1 MHPVPRTGLAVAA
14 VGAAFVA
21 GMAIKSPAASPTDGS
36 PPIRLVNADLRPAE
50 SCDAL
55 LRWYVDRGVQRV
67 TPWGWDVS
75 RIYTLEDA
83 AAGLPDGA
91 VAAKG
96 SAPAPSATSPSGTG
110 TNVQETGVDEPDVVK
125 TDGRLLVRVSDGTTL
140 EVYDVTGTEPS
151 RIGSMALTGFES
163 PELLLVGDRVVVV
176 GRDFGVAE
184 GRLGQG
190 TRTMVVDISDPTA
203 PSLVRTSTY
212 DSSYVTAR
220 QHGDV
225 VRLVVS
231 TGLPQLDF
239 VQPGMLRSEGTALV
253 KNEAVVRASTIDDWL
268 PHVTTVDADGRTTTS
283 RAADCDDVAIPAE
296 DAGLGTVAVVGFD
309 VATPETTE
317 VTAVTTP
324 SETVYVSADHLYLA
338 SSAYRLGWETCC
350 WDVPQPRSSTPS
362 SVADE
367 GTTYLYGF
375 ELDGAATT
383 YAASGS
389 VVGTIEDRWSM
400 DESDGVLRV
409 AVGPTTFPDSANAIV
424 TLRQSGSELVELGR
438 VAGLGAG
445 EQIKAMRWFDDLA
458 VMVTFRQTDPFYAI
472 DLTDPATPRLL
483 GELKIPGYSSY
494 LHPLGD
500 HRMIGIGSSA
510 DPATGAV
517 TGAKSSLFDVHDV
530 TAPRELDSVDYGPG
544 TMPQAELDPRQFT
557 WLPDRRTALTVID
570 SYEGRAYVSVL
581 RVDEST
587 ITNQMVPVD
596 SSRRSP
602 GAAAGRTRRAR
613 RRHGVVLP
621 PWLRRDEV
629 PSRNHGSRHVTSHAC
644 AATSDP
650 STTSSRRRPPMRCT
664 RRPSSSCAR

>member
-21 GMAIKSPAASPTDGS
+21 GMSMRSPATPHVGPHAGPD
-36 PPIRLVNADLRPAE
+36 PIRLVNADLRPAA

-55 LRWYVDRGVQRV
+55 LQWYVERGLQRV

-83 AAGLPDGA
+83 AAGLPEGA
-91 VAAKG
+91 VAAA
-96 SAPAPSATSPSGTG
+96 APAPSAASASGTG

-125 TDGRLLVRVSDGTTL
+125 TDGRLLVRVTDQGSL
-140 EVYDVTGTEPS
+140 AVYDVTGAEPVQV
-151 RIGSMALTGFES
+151 GSMSLVGFES
-163 PELLLVGDRVVVV
+163 PELLLAGDRVVVV
-176 GRDFGVAE
+176 GFSANIAE
-184 GRLGQG
+184 GRIGQG
-190 TRTMVVDISDPTA
+190 TRVAVVDIADPAA
-203 PSLVRTSTY
+203 PSVVRTSTY

-231 TGLPQLDF
+231 AGLPQLEF
-239 VQPGMLRSEGTALV
+239 VQPGMVPGDATGEGAALA

-268 PHVTTVDADGRTTTS
+268 PHVTTEDVDGRTSTS
-283 RAADCDDVAIPAE
+283 RVADCDDVAIPAA
-296 DAGLGTVAVVGFD
+296 DSGLGTVAVVGFD
-309 VATPETTE
+309 VATPDTTD

-338 SSAYRLGWETCC
+338 GSAYRFGWEMCC
-350 WDVPQPRSSTPS
+350 WDVPQPEAASPTSTGQP
-362 SVADE
+362 ADE

-375 ELDGAATT
+375 DLDGAATT

-409 AVGPTTFPDSANAIV
+409 AVGPTTLPDSSNAIV
-424 TLRQSGSELVELGR
+424 TLRQSGSDLVELGR
-438 VAGLGAG
+438 VSGLGAG

-472 DLTDPATPRLL
+472 DLTDPAAPRLL

-500 HRMIGIGSSA
+500 HRMIGVGSTA
-510 DPATGAV
+510 DPATGVV

-530 TAPRELDSVDYGPG
+530 TAPRELDTVTYPAG
-544 TMPQAELDPRQFT
+544 TTPQAELDPRQFT
-557 WLPDRRTALTVID
+557 WLPDRRTALTVISGGYD
-570 SYEGRAYVSVL
+570 GRTGYVSVL
-581 RVDEST
+581 QVDDSKLTDRLVPLPDGRVV
-587 ITNQMVPVD
+587 MVSGDAVKYF
-596 SSRRSP
+596 
-602 GAAAGRTRRAR
+602 A
-613 RRHGVVLP
+613 L
-621 PWLRRDEV
+621 
-629 PSRNHGSRHVTSHAC
+629 
-644 AATSDP
+644 
-650 STTSSRRRPPMRCT
+650 
-664 RRPSSSCAR
+664 

>member
-21 GMAIKSPAASPTDGS
+21 GMSMRTWDGGTPAGPDT
-36 PPIRLVNADLRPAE
+36 IRLVNADLRPAT

-55 LRWYVDRGVQRV
+55 LKWYVDRAVQRV

-75 RIYTLEDA
+75 RVYTLEDA
-83 AAGLPDGA
+83 AVGLPGDA
-91 VAAKG
+91 VAGAA
-96 SAPAPSATSPSGTG
+96 APAPSAASASGTG
-110 TNVQETGVDEPDVVK
+110 TNVQESGVDEPDIVK
-125 TDGRLLVRVSDGTTL
+125 TDGRLLVRVTEAGTL
-140 EVYDVTGTEPS
+140 AVYDVTTAEPVQV
-151 RIGSMALTGFES
+151 GSMPLIGFES
-163 PELLLVGDRVVVV
+163 PELLLAGDRVVVV
-176 GRDFGVAE
+176 GRDTGVAVSQV
-184 GRLGQG
+184 GQG
-190 TRTMVVDISDPTA
+190 TRVMVVDISDPAA
-203 PSLVRTSTY
+203 PTMVRTSTY
-212 DSSYVTAR
+212 DTTYVTAR

-225 VRLVVS
+225 VRLVLSAV
-231 TGLPQLDF
+231 LPQLDF
-239 VQPGMLRSEGTALV
+239 VQPGMLRSERTAQS

-268 PHVTTVDADGRTTTS
+268 PRVISEDADGGRTSTS
-283 RAADCDDVAIPAE
+283 RVADCDDVAIPAA

-350 WDVPQPRSSTPS
+350 WDVPQPQSSSPS

-375 ELDGAATT
+375 DLDGAATT

-389 VVGTIEDRWSM
+389 VVGSIEDRWSM
-400 DESDGVLRV
+400 DESDGALRV
-409 AVGPTTFPDSANAIV
+409 AVGPTTLADSANAVV
-424 TLRQSGSELVELGR
+424 TFRQSGSDLVQLGR
-438 VAGLGAG
+438 LDGLGVG
-445 EQIKAMRWFDDLA
+445 EQIKAMRWFDGLA

-472 DLTDPATPRLL
+472 DLTDPAAPRLL

-500 HRMIGIGSSA
+500 HRMIGVGSAA

-530 TAPRELDSVDYGPG
+530 TAPRELDTVDYPPG

-557 WLPDRRTALTVID
+557 WLPDRRTALIVISNGYD
-570 SYEGRAYVSVL
+570 GRTGYVSVL
-581 RVDEST
+581 QVDDST
-587 ITNQMVPVD
+587 LTERLVPIDGFVSISGVRLVPLPD
-596 SSRRSP
+596 
-602 GAAAGRTRRAR
+602 GR
-613 RRHGVVLP
+613 VVLVSGDAVKYFA
-621 PWLRRDEV
+621 L
-629 PSRNHGSRHVTSHAC
+629 
-644 AATSDP
+644 
-650 STTSSRRRPPMRCT
+650 
-664 RRPSSSCAR
+664 

>member
-21 GMAIKSPAASPTDGS
+21 GHVPSKSPAASPTDDTA
-36 PPIRLVNADLRPAE
+36 PIRLVNADLRPAA

-55 LRWYVDRGVQRV
+55 LGWYVDRGVQRV

-91 VAAKG
+91 VAARVPPRHRPRR
-96 SAPAPSATSPSGTG
+96 SASGTG

-125 TDGRLLVRVSDGTTL
+125 TDGRLLVRVTDGATL
-140 EVYDVTGTEPS
+140 EVYDVTGAEPS
-151 RIGSMALTGFES
+151 RIGSMALTGFDS

-203 PSLVRTSTY
+203 PSVVRTSTY

-231 TGLPQLDF
+231 AGLPQLDF
-239 VQPGMLRSEGTALV
+239 VQPGMLRSEGTALA

-283 RAADCDDVAIPAE
+283 RAADCDDVAIPAA

-309 VATPETTE
+309 VATPETTD

-338 SSAYRLGWETCC
+338 SSAYRLGWQTCC
-350 WDVPQPRSSTPS
+350 WDVPQPSTPS
-362 SVADE
+362 STEDD

-375 ELDGAATT
+375 DLDGTATT

-409 AVGPTTFPDSANAIV
+409 AVGPTTIPDSANAIV
-424 TLRQSGSELVELGR
+424 TLRRSGSDLVELGR
-438 VAGLGAG
+438 VDGLGAG

-472 DLTDPATPRLL
+472 DLTDPAAPRLL

-500 HRMIGIGSSA
+500 HRMIGIGSAA
-510 DPATGAV
+510 DPMTGAV
-517 TGAKSSLFDVHDV
+517 SGAKSSLFDVHDV
-530 TAPRELDSVDYGPG
+530 TAPRELDTVAYPPG
-544 TMPQAELDPRQFT
+544 TTPQAELDPRQFT
-557 WLPDRRTALTVID
+557 WLPDRRTALTVISGGYD
-570 SYEGRAYVSVL
+570 GRTGYVSVL
-581 RVDEST
+581 QVDDST
-587 ITNQMVPVD
+587 VTNRLVPVD
-596 SSRRSP
+596 GMESIADVAWCRCRTAGSCWSAAAPCRSSRSDLRSEP
-602 GAAAGRTRRAR
+602 C
-613 RRHGVVLP
+613 V
-621 PWLRRDEV
+621 
-629 PSRNHGSRHVTSHAC
+629 
-644 AATSDP
+644 ATSDP
-650 STTSSRRRPPMRCT
+650 STTSSRRRPTTRCT
-664 RRPSSSCAR
+664 RRRCSSCAR